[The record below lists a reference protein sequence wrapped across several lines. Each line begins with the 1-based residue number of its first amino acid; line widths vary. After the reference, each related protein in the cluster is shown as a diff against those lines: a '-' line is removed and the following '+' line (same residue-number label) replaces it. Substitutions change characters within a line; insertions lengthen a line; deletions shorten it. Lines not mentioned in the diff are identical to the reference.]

1 MKYDI
6 HVSTKRSQRKR
17 SEEGVVSAAS
27 IKLKHSCSH
36 NNKVNI
42 MNSNE
47 VIVMSTNSSG
57 KSEC

>member
-1 MKYDI
+1 MTYDI
-6 HVSTKRSQRKR
+6 QVSTKRSQRKR
-17 SEEGVVSAAS
+17 SEEGVVSAVS

-47 VIVMSTNSSG
+47 VIVMNSNSNG